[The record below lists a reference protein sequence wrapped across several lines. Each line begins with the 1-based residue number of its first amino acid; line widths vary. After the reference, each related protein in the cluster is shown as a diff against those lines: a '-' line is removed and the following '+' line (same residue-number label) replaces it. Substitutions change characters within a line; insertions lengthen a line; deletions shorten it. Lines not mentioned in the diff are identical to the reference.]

1 MKPKNFPG
9 RKQIRREA
17 ALVRLPEQQ
26 KQLHVQ
32 IKAHKGS
39 VKQAK
44 QFANKIVMLLAA
56 EANTTNNLV
65 EGARMIR
72 TKVSREV
79 KKYG

>member
-17 ALVRLPEQQ
+17 ALARLPKQQ
-26 KQLHVQ
+26 EQLHVQ
-32 IKAHKGS
+32 MKAHKGN

-65 EGARMIR
+65 ENARMIR